1 MQTAARRSRRSSLQ
15 IDAILEKFSSSGL
28 SQSAFARQHGITQS
42 FLSVRLKKARA
53 QQTLK
58 PRHSVRFVEIEHPAH
73 SSKPAIRLLLAG
85 DIVVE
90 APHGFDAVELG
101 VVLSLVKATMRRL
114 DVDRLF
120 RLALCTLK
128 RLCRR
133 DFAADSRSISFTVC
147 DGYRVRG
154 SKGCPASY

>member
-1 MQTAARRSRRSSLQ
+1 MQTAARRSRRSSFQ

-28 SQSAFARQHGITQS
+28 SKSAFARQHGITQS

-53 QQTLK
+53 QQTLQ

-73 SSKPAIRLLLAG
+73 SLKPAIRLLLAG

-101 VVLSLVKATMRRL
+101 VVPSLVKAT
-114 DVDRLF
+114 F
-120 RLALCTLK
+120 ALQ
-128 RLCRR
+128 
-133 DFAADSRSISFTVC
+133 AS
-147 DGYRVRG
+147 G
-154 SKGCPASY
+154 SKQ

>member
-15 IDAILEKFSSSGL
+15 IDAILEEFSSSGL

-53 QQTLK
+53 QQKLQ
-58 PRHSVRFVEIEHPAH
+58 PRHSVRFVEIENPGH
-73 SSKPAIRLLLAG
+73 SLKPAIRLLLAG

-101 VVLSLVKATMRRL
+101 VVLSLVKAT
-114 DVDRLF
+114 
-120 RLALCTLK
+120 
-128 RLCRR
+128 
-133 DFAADSRSISFTVC
+133 FAPQSSC
-147 DGYRVRG
+147 
-154 SKGCPASY
+154 SKQ